1 MRFLARFSFALFSAA
16 IAPACIAQS
25 GQSVAVELVLAVDT
39 SVSVSR
45 AEYQLQMQGIAQALR
60 HPDILS
66 AISEQP
72 GGVAMTLVHWSLGS
86 QNQQAVA
93 WRRLN
98 NAADIFDFASEV
110 ESAPR
115 IGAGRG
121 TSISD
126 AIRFSTKL
134 FAQND
139 FTGRALKIDIS
150 GDSRHNSGP
159 SPHAARDLAV
169 LAGVT
174 INGLVIEDGDR
185 DLAEYYRQRV
195 IGGDGAFVMSVD
207 RHRDFALAMQRKLA
221 RELAPVA
228 GLHEGV
234 DQAVAR
240 QMVSA
245 ASRSAATLAESQSTN

>member
-1 MRFLARFSFALFSAA
+1 MNILARLTCMLFSALF
-16 IAPACIAQS
+16 APATVAQS

-39 SVSVSR
+39 SISVNR
-45 AEYQLQMQGIAQALR
+45 AEYQLQMQGIARALR

-66 AISEQP
+66 AISEHP

-86 QNQQAVA
+86 QNQQAVG
-93 WRRLN
+93 WRRLR
-98 NAADIFDFASEV
+98 NAADVFDFATEV
-110 ESAPR
+110 EKAPR

-134 FAQND
+134 FAQNE
-139 FTGRALKIDIS
+139 FQGRALKIDIS

-169 LAGVT
+169 LAGIT

-185 DLAEYYRQRV
+185 NLAAYYRQLV
-195 IGGDGAFVMSVD
+195 IGGEGAFVMSVD

-228 GLHEGV
+228 WQRTKGMSLAGCGTCPEPGA
-234 DQAVAR
+234 DNQERGIR
-240 QMVSA
+240 Q
-245 ASRSAATLAESQSTN
+245 